1 MTRSVFA
8 DTSFF
13 VAFLSPTDTFHDV
26 AVQRMADPS
35 QRLVTTSWILV
46 ELGNFLC
53 DSPQRPM
60 FVPFVDELRADPTVQ
75 VVPADEELLNAGL
88 ALYASRPDKGYSLT
102 DCISFAVMTRLG
114 LTDALTADRHFQ
126 QAGFNALMR

>member
-1 MTRSVFA
+1 MTKSVFA

-13 VAFLSPTDTFHDV
+13 VAFLSPMDTFHDV

-53 DSPQRPM
+53 DSPQRSM
-60 FVPFVDELRADPTVQ
+60 FVPFVGELRADPTVQ

-114 LTDALTADRHFQ
+114 LTNALTADRHFQ
-126 QAGFNALMR
+126 QAGFSALMR